1 MGWPFRDH
9 EENEAIEED
18 RREKGRAQLSRD
30 HITSEKGHDSIPNFP
45 VLCVGARRPS
55 SSLLHRLRIL
65 SRGSAVQWLENKV
78 PK

>member
-45 VLCVGARRPS
+45 VLCVGAQETQLFFASQAQNPFKGQHKS
-55 SSLLHRLRIL
+55 S
-65 SRGSAVQWLENKV
+65 G
-78 PK
+78 